1 MGRRSRHAVTTR
13 SSHRLALHACA
24 IGLLWSV
31 LVPPAAA
38 GDAQPTTALPAVKVE
53 AVRLDIP
60 PFDLPASFSVV
71 GVAPG
76 DSGRPGVN
84 LSESLLG
91 VPGVLARDRQNYAQD
106 EQLSI
111 RGFGARATFGVRGVR
126 LYADGIPATMP
137 DGQGQLSHF
146 SLDAADRLEV
156 LRGPFSALYGNSSG
170 GVVQLWSA
178 QGEATPHTTLGVFG
192 GSDGG
197 LRLGAGTRGIAGPLN
212 YNLSLS
218 HFQTAGYRAHSR
230 AQRESGNARFGFD
243 LGGGRQLTL
252 VLNTLAVP
260 GAQDPLG
267 LTAAQ
272 VRANPRQAPDV
283 ASQYDTRKSVHQS
296 QAGVVYEQPLGE
308 RDALRAMAYYG
319 DRGVQQVLSIPP
331 GAQASPLSAGGVV
344 DLGGGY
350 GGLDARWTHRGSLL
364 GRPLQF
370 VLGGSFDAQDQDRRG
385 YENFVGTALGV
396 RGRLRRDESDR
407 VANLDQYAQWYWRL
421 ASRWTVLLGARHSSV
436 RFRVRDHY
444 VTAGNPDDSGRVD
457 YAATTPVAGV
467 QFRPNARWRLHASV
481 GEGFETPTFAELGY
495 RADGGAGL
503 AFGLRPS
510 RSRNAELGL
519 KWQPTPALELDAAL
533 FRADSR
539 NELGVASNQGGRSTY
554 RNIGHSRRQGAELEL
569 RGELGRGWRLALGV
583 TRLQAT
589 VRSAFLTC
597 AATPCP
603 MPDTPVRAGAR
614 IAGVP
619 QEYGSLRL
627 SRGGALGWRG
637 GVELD
642 GAGNV
647 AVDDRNSAYAPG
659 YLRTAVDAGYGF
671 ALGSASLH
679 LSARIDNLFD
689 RRIIGSV
696 IVNDG
701 NGRYYEPAP
710 GRSVMLGARLDF

>member
-1 MGRRSRHAVTTR
+1 MKNRRKRRHV
-13 SSHRLALHACA
+13 
-24 IGLLWSV
+24 
-31 LVPPAAA
+31 AAA
-38 GDAQPTTALPAVKVE
+38 LAMEALLCGGPPSAAAADTPSAVVLPAVKVE
-53 AVRLDIP
+53 AARLEIP
-60 PFDLPASFSVV
+60 PFDLPLSFSAV

-76 DSGRPGVN
+76 DSGKPGVN
-84 LSESLLG
+84 LSEALVG

-146 SLDAADRLEV
+146 SLGAADRLEV

-178 QGEATPHTTLGVFG
+178 PGEATPHSTLDVSG
-192 GSDGG
+192 GSDGA
-197 LRLGAGTRGIAGPLN
+197 LRLGADTHGIAGPVN
-212 YNLSLS
+212 YSLALS
-218 HFQTAGYRAHSR
+218 HFRTDGYRAHSR

-243 LGGGRQLTL
+243 LGQGRQLVL
-252 VLNTLAVP
+252 VVNTLAVP

-272 VRANPRQAPDV
+272 WHADPRQAPAV
-283 ASQYDTRKSVHQS
+283 ARQYDTRKSVHQS
-296 QAGVVYEQPLGE
+296 QAGAVYEQPLGGHDE
-308 RDALRAMAYYG
+308 LRAMAYAG
-319 DRGVQQVLSIPP
+319 RRGVRQVLSIPP

-344 DLGGGY
+344 DLAGGY
-350 GGLDARWTHRGSLL
+350 GGLDLRWTHRGRWL

-370 VLGGSFDAQDQDRRG
+370 VLGGSFDAQDQQRRG
-385 YENFVGTALGV
+385 YENFVGDALGV
-396 RGRLRRDESDR
+396 RGRLRRDEDDR
-407 VANLDQYAQWYWRL
+407 VANADQYAQGYWRV
-421 ASRWTVLLGARHSSV
+421 ADRWTVLLGARRSRV
-436 RFRVRDHY
+436 RFRVRDRY
-444 VTAGNPDDSGRVD
+444 AAAGNPDDSGRTSFG
-457 YAATTPVAGV
+457 ATTPVAGV
-467 QFRPNARWRLHASV
+467 QYRPGPHWRLHASV

-503 AFGLRPS
+503 ALGLHPA

-519 KWQPTPALELDAAL
+519 KWRPAPALELDAAL

-539 NELGVASNQGGRSTY
+539 NELGVASNLGGRSTY
-554 RNIGHSRRQGAELEL
+554 RNIGRTRRQGAELEL
-569 RGELGRGWRLALGV
+569 RGELGRGWRLALGL

-603 MPDTPVRAGAR
+603 LPDVPVRAGAR
-614 IAGVP
+614 IPGVP
-619 QEYGSLRL
+619 QAYGSLRL
-627 SRGGALGWRG
+627 ERGTALGWRG
-637 GVELD
+637 GLELD
-642 GAGNV
+642 GAGSV
-647 AVDDRNSAYAPG
+647 IADDRNSARAPG
-659 YLRTAVDAGYGF
+659 YLRTAVDIAYGF
-671 ALGSASLH
+671 ALHGTTLR

-689 RRIIGSV
+689 RRIVGSV

-710 GRSVMLGARLDF
+710 GRGATLGVRLDF